1 MRFSSRLLS
10 WFLGATLT
18 LSALLLIGSGIS
30 QALEAGDPTHGKQV
44 FAKCQAC
51 HSLEAGVNK
60 VGPSLHGVIGRASA
74 TGASFNYSDAMKNAH
89 LNWTPET
96 LDQYLTNPRKMV
108 PGTKM
113 TFAGLPKDKDRADVI
128 SYLEQAAGKAP

>member
-1 MRFSSRLLS
+1 MRLLG
-10 WFLGATLT
+10 WLLGACLT
-18 LSALLLIGSGIS
+18 LPAGLLIGSGVS
-30 QALEAGDPTHGKQV
+30 SAVETGDPAHGKQI

-60 VGPSLHGVIGRASA
+60 VGPSLNGLIGRASA
-74 TGASFNYSDAMKNAH
+74 TAASYAYSDAMKNAH
-89 LNWTPET
+89 VNWTPEI

-113 TFAGLPKDKDRADVI
+113 TFPGLPKDQDRADVI

>member
-1 MRFSSRLLS
+1 M
-10 WFLGATLT
+10 
-18 LSALLLIGSGIS
+18 LLIGSGVS
-30 QALEAGDPTHGKQV
+30 RALEAGDPTHGKQV

-60 VGPSLHGVIGRASA
+60 VGPSLHGLIGRASA
-74 TGASFNYSDAMKNAH
+74 TAESFNYSDAMKNAH
-89 LNWTPET
+89 VSWTPEI

-128 SYLEQAAGKAP
+128 TYLEQAAGTAP

>member
-1 MRFSSRLLS
+1 MRIFHWL
-10 WFLGATLT
+10 LGA
-18 LSALLLIGSGIS
+18 ALLLPAGLLIGSGIS
-30 QALEAGDPTHGKQV
+30 QALEAGDATQGKKV

-60 VGPSLHGVIGRASA
+60 VGPSLHGIMGRASA
-74 TGASFNYSDAMKNAH
+74 TDASFKYSDAMANAH

-96 LDQYLTNPRKMV
+96 LDQYLTNPKKLV

-113 TFAGLPKDKDRADVI
+113 AFPGLPKEKDRADVI
-128 SYLEQAAGKAP
+128 SYLEQAAGTSP

>member
-1 MRFSSRLLS
+1 MRFSS
-10 WFLGATLT
+10 FLFATSL
-18 LSALLLIGSGIS
+18 ALPAGLLIGSGIS
-30 QALEAGDPTHGKQV
+30 QALEGGDPAHGKQV

-60 VGPSLHGVIGRASA
+60 VGPSLHGVMGRESA
-74 TGASFNYSDAMKNAH
+74 KADFKYSEAMSNAH

-96 LDQYLTNPRKMV
+96 LDQYLANPRKMV

-113 TFAGLPKDKDRADVI
+113 AFPGLPKEKDRADVI
-128 SYLEQAAGKAP
+128 SYLEQAAGTSP

>member
-1 MRFSSRLLS
+1 MRLSSLLFAAS
-10 WFLGATLT
+10 L
-18 LSALLLIGSGIS
+18 ALPAGFLIGSGIS
-30 QALEAGDPTHGKQV
+30 QALEGGDPAHGKQV

-60 VGPSLHGVIGRASA
+60 VGPSLHGLIGREAA
-74 TGASFNYSDAMKNAH
+74 QADFKYSDAMKSAH

-96 LDQYLTNPRKMV
+96 LDQYLANPRKMV

-113 TFAGLPKDKDRADVI
+113 AFPGLPKEKDRADVI
-128 SYLEQAAGKAP
+128 SYLEQAAGTSP